1 MFNVI
6 GLSAAVAIVIG
17 VRLHQPAYPLPW
29 YLFAVG
35 QTLFVGGDV
44 IAYNYQQ
51 FFHQELPFPSIAD
64 VLYLA
69 VYPMLVAGLFLLVR
83 RRSPGKDRASL
94 IDSLILTVGAGLLSW
109 VFLMAPYAHDP
120 KLDLSRKLISIA
132 YPLMDLL
139 LLSVAVR
146 LSVGAGTKDRSFQLM
161 MVSVIG
167 LFTTD
172 SVYGWILLHGNYQ
185 TGGLLDIGWILFYVL
200 WGAAALHPSMR
211 SLDERA
217 TERAVNQPRRRLML
231 LASASL
237 MAPGVQLVQSIRH
250 EAIDGG
256 ILASGSAVLFVLVL
270 VRLNGLMVDIN
281 EHRRTE
287 RRLRETEAKYRS
299 LVEGLPA
306 VVYLAEFGDDGRW
319 LYVGPQ
325 VESILGFSHEEW
337 MANPQLWREHV
348 HPEDQDQVMLEE
360 RRALDSGERMKCE
373 YRIVRSDGRLVWIR
387 DEADVLRDDDGNPTS
402 LQGVMYD
409 VTEQKLAE
417 SQLLKAWE
425 TEKEA
430 AARLRALHEMQN
442 SFLQAV
448 SHDLRTPLTSIL
460 GGALTLEQSNG
471 DLTGAVAMDL
481 VGRIASNARKLS
493 RLLTNLLDLDR
504 MSRGILAPNRADVDV
519 ARILSNVLEECAVDT
534 HQVELVNP
542 EPALAY
548 VDAAQLERIV
558 ENLVTNAIRY
568 TPPGTPIWVGATVS
582 DDGVLVVVEDAG
594 PGVPA
599 ELRETVF
606 EPFRQ
611 GSEVIEHSPSVGIGL
626 SLVSRFADL
635 HGGRAWVEEREGGGA
650 SFKVYL
656 PFASAAEAMHND
668 DALQKAMGQPGL
680 DEEPMPFVWSTRTS
694 RTA

>member
-1 MFNVI
+1 
-6 GLSAAVAIVIG
+6 
-17 VRLHQPAYPLPW
+17 
-29 YLFAVG
+29 
-35 QTLFVGGDV
+35 
-44 IAYNYQQ
+44 
-51 FFHQELPFPSIAD
+51 
-64 VLYLA
+64 
-69 VYPMLVAGLFLLVR
+69 
-83 RRSPGKDRASL
+83 
-94 IDSLILTVGAGLLSW
+94 
-109 VFLMAPYAHDP
+109 
-120 KLDLSRKLISIA
+120 
-132 YPLMDLL
+132 
-139 LLSVAVR
+139 
-146 LSVGAGTKDRSFQLM
+146 
-161 MVSVIG
+161 
-167 LFTTD
+167 
-172 SVYGWILLHGNYQ
+172 
-185 TGGLLDIGWILFYVL
+185 
-200 WGAAALHPSMR
+200 
-211 SLDERA
+211 
-217 TERAVNQPRRRLML
+217 
-231 LASASL
+231 
-237 MAPGVQLVQSIRH
+237 
-250 EAIDGG
+250 
-256 ILASGSAVLFVLVL
+256 
-270 VRLNGLMVDIN
+270 MVDIN

-656 PFASAAEAMHND
+656 PFTSAAEAMHGD
-668 DALQKAMGQPGL
+668 DALEKAMGQPGP